1 MKSFIKIGVIAIFIG
16 LLSFLLYNVV
26 TKSIRKKEIA
36 KTLQT
41 IPVFSFTT
49 LNNTSFT
56 NKDLKSNAPVIF
68 IYFNTDC
75 DFCQHEAKS
84 IEEKITDFSNI
95 QLLFVSTEPIDSIRT
110 FAEKY
115 KLLNYDQVNFLQD
128 RNYIFSTQFDAN
140 SIPYSL
146 IYDKNQ
152 HLKKKHKGQLK
163 AETILKELN
172 HTN

>member
-1 MKSFIKIGVIAIFIG
+1 MKSLIKIGVIAIFIG
-16 LLSFLLYNVV
+16 LLSFLVYNVV
-26 TKSIRKKEIA
+26 TKSIRKKEID
-36 KTLQT
+36 KTLQS
-41 IPVFSFTT
+41 IPAFSFTT
-49 LNNTSFT
+49 MKKTSFT
-56 NKDLKSNAPVIF
+56 NKDLKPNTPAIF

-75 DFCQHEAKS
+75 DFCQHEAES

-95 QLLFVSTEPIDSIRT
+95 QILFVSTEPIDTIKI

-115 KLLNYDQVNFLQD
+115 KFLNYDRVVFLQD
-128 RNYIFSTQFDAN
+128 NNYIFSTQFDAN

-152 HLKKKHKGQLK
+152 QLIKKHKGQIK